1 MSLVELPW
9 CRCQHWMSG
18 HVLDA
23 ISILSSACPNPSAY
37 WRISFLVRWISY
49 ACSMQ
54 AASNFTK
61 GSLQGELGETFLICR
76 KLNSLGEKCAIDM
89 LGDHS
94 NMMSRKYRNLFA
106 IGIFGQLLPVHVMF
120 TQYINTIVW
129 FLADSPPSPQCG
141 RRVNVPYSFFTQNIH
156 QLVIKRRLKHI
167 LQNEKTRTCDKTAFF
182 PSGIW
187 QMRERE
193 NLISHSLIPR
203 KRQSAADRVHLVWI
217 IWDLLCKIF
226 LTLQCTH
233 LSVCVRTT
241 MDYSFIYSVPCKPYC
256 AYVCTP

>member
-1 MSLVELPW
+1 MPALDVWPCTWRHIHSQQCMPKPECLLTNIISGSVDFLCMQHAGCKQFYQRQLAGRAGRNFFNMSQTQLT
-9 CRCQHWMSG
+9 
-18 HVLDA
+18 
-23 ISILSSACPNPSAY
+23 
-37 WRISFLVRWISY
+37 WRKVCNWY
-49 ACSMQ
+49 
-54 AASNFTK
+54 
-61 GSLQGELGETFLICR
+61 
-76 KLNSLGEKCAIDM
+76 M

-120 TQYINTIVW
+120 TQHINTIVW

-156 QLVIKRRLKHI
+156 QLVVKRRLKHI